1 MPFFQGERIP
11 CLMYSAKWNQREK
24 GVQEFTN
31 EMKNAFEMSKKLP
44 KTTDGA
50 DESADA
56 VGQQGL
62 SDE

>member
-1 MPFFQGERIP
+1 
-11 CLMYSAKWNQREK
+11 MYSAKWNQREK